1 MSIRFRGG
9 ESLQRGRGIGGL
21 LRLVKSVFSPIVKSF
36 GTTALKAVTS
46 KTGKKVLESI
56 KDQAISSAV
65 NMTSDVIKGN
75 DLGQSFQNEVS
86 SERGNVGDAI
96 KQAYQSKA
104 KNKDIQRKT
113 QGKNIKNNT
122 KESKLT
128 KNELKRYQQI
138 SVSFS
143 KTII

>member
-46 KTGKKVLESI
+46 KTGKKVLGSI

-65 NMTSDVIKGN
+65 NMASDVIKGN
-75 DLGQSFQNEVS
+75 DLRESFQNEVCKTCSLQLMS
-86 SERGNVGDAI
+86 SSNSHFHF
-96 KQAYQSKA
+96 SKA
-104 KNKDIQRKT
+104 VTALAYITAVFFLN
-113 QGKNIKNNT
+113 
-122 KESKLT
+122 KLT
-128 KNELKRYQQI
+128 
-138 SVSFS
+138 V
-143 KTII
+143 

>member
-128 KNELKRYQQI
+128 KNELKRYKDSI
-138 SVSFS
+138 NKDLFR
-143 KTII
+143 K

>member
-86 SERGNVGDAI
+86 SARGKVGDAI
-96 KQAYQSKA
+96 KQAYKSKA
-104 KNKDIQRKT
+104 KNKDTKT
-113 QGKNIKNNT
+113 QRKNIKLNT

-128 KNELKRYQQI
+128 KTEKERYND
-138 SVSFS
+138 SNNKDLFR
-143 KTII
+143 K

>member
-46 KTGKKVLESI
+46 KTGKKVLKSI
-56 KDQAISSAV
+56 KDQAVSSAV
-65 NMTSDVIKGN
+65 NMASDVIKGN
-75 DLGQSFQNEVS
+75 DLRESFQNEVS
-86 SERGNVGDAI
+86 SARGNVGDAI

-104 KNKDIQRKT
+104 KNKESKPKT
-113 QGKNIKNNT
+113 QPNNIKINT
-122 KESKLT
+122 TESKLT
-128 KNELKRYQQI
+128 KKELRKYKDRNKDL
-138 SVSFS
+138 FR
-143 KTII
+143 K

>member
-86 SERGNVGDAI
+86 SARGKVGDAI
-96 KQAYQSKA
+96 KQAYKSKA

-113 QGKNIKNNT
+113 QHKNIKNNT

-128 KNELKRYQQI
+128 KNELKRYKD
-138 SVSFS
+138 SNNKDLFR
-143 KTII
+143 K

>member
-56 KDQAISSAV
+56 KDQAVSSAV
-65 NMTSDVIKGN
+65 NMASDVIKGN
-75 DLGQSFQNEVS
+75 DLRESFQNEVS
-86 SERGNVGDAI
+86 SARGKVGDAI
-96 KQAYQSKA
+96 KQAYKSKA
-104 KNKDIQRKT
+104 KNKDTKT
-113 QGKNIKNNT
+113 QRKNIKLNT

-128 KNELKRYQQI
+128 KTEKERYND
-138 SVSFS
+138 SNNKDLFR
-143 KTII
+143 K